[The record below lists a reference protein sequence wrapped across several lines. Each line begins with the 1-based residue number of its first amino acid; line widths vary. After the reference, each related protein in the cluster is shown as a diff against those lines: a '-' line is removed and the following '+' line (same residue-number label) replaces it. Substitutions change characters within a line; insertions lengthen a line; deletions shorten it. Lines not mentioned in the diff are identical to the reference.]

1 MVHVMRRALRRLTWW
16 SGGVSLGLAALAVGA
31 SPFLQA
37 QTGVVTGSVIDSKT
51 RRPIVEASVAVE
63 GTATVGRTNPRGEFR
78 FEALSGSVRLVI
90 SQIGY
95 QPKTVSATAGGSP
108 ILVDLEQL
116 AVKLDEIVV
125 TGTAGEQTRRSLGNV
140 IGKVAVTDLVQ
151 VAPPSKLQDML
162 SVNVPGVRIFRA
174 SGAVGTGGPTRIRG
188 SGSLSLSNE
197 PLIYVDGVRINNQ
210 AATNTEASFN
220 WGFPS
225 RVNDLNPEEIESIE
239 VLKGPSA
246 ATIYGTEAS
255 NGVIQIITKRGRTG
269 RPTFDVHADA
279 GANWFHNP
287 EGRYEPNY
295 YIGRDG
301 GVHEFRVLDFQ
312 KQICQDPARNCAT
325 HIFSTGTP
333 YALGTSLS
341 GGSDQLRY
349 YFSLDANRD
358 EGYLDYNW
366 QNKYNGRANLS
377 YASPDDKFKV
387 DMSFGAIR
395 SKTRSAEA
403 FQGVTT
409 SIIWSCNFPGCEPD
423 PADPENTGWNGP
435 GHGFQFYRPEDYY
448 HAFGFDNVDRAM
460 LSLKLSH
467 RPFPWLRHQLT
478 VGPDFTNNRSSNL
491 IERDGSGYNPFF
503 DWSAGYKAGNTT
515 RSTFLS
521 VDYGAAADWT
531 ISKNL
536 LSTTSVG
543 AQYYY
548 KQFDVLRGEGRRFSI
563 PGESDITGASQRVAT
578 ESFLENKNVGVYVQ
592 QQISFK
598 NRAFLTAAVRGD
610 DNSAFGSNF
619 NAVVYP
625 KVSFSWVLSEEPF
638 LANSKVLSQLK
649 LRGAWGRA
657 GLAPDVFSAIRTYS
671 PRVGPAGEGG
681 VSPQNFGNVD
691 LKPEVGEETELGF
704 DAGLFNQRMG
714 IEFTFYNKDLKDAIV
729 SVPNKPSRGFP
740 GVTFLNLGKT
750 RNRGIE
756 LAIDGTPI
764 SGQNVSLD
772 LRGTIATNGTTI
784 LDMGGLEP
792 LLVAGFG
799 TQWDAQGFP
808 PGSFFFKKVVS
819 STVQKIPVG
828 SVQLPI
834 GFDPMCEGGT
844 DLGYGDGTTVS
855 CANAPR
861 LYSGRPT
868 PSWNGSFSATLTLA
882 KRLRILG
889 LVDYLGGNTIVC
901 GDCWAMHAFFLSS
914 KQVLEGSD
922 PVLSGYL
929 GTFFLQGDGDT
940 WARTGLFNAGFA
952 KLRTVSVSYD
962 LPSRIARW
970 VGAAR
975 GSVTVAGEN
984 LLTLWR
990 AQTAAYGVKWVDSEI
1005 SVNAPWAGT
1014 RDFGYVQESFPQAM
1028 RVRTTVRFTF

>member
-1 MVHVMRRALRRLTWW
+1 MSDVIARAIRNVTGW
-16 SGGVSLGLAALAVGA
+16 SLAVGLALVALAINAPGLAAQAGA
-31 SPFLQA
+31 
-37 QTGVVTGSVIDSKT
+37 VTGTVVDSKT
-51 RRPIVEASVAVE
+51 GRPIAEASVGVE
-63 GTATVGRTNPRGEFR
+63 SSPTRVRTNVRGEFR
-78 FEALSGSVRLVI
+78 VEGVSGTVRLAV
-90 SQIGY
+90 SRIGY
-95 QPKTVSATAGGSP
+95 QPQTVSATVGTA
-108 ILVDLEQL
+108 VRVALEEQ
-116 AVKLDEIVV
+116 AIKLDELVV
-125 TGTAGEQTRRSLGNV
+125 TGTAGEQTKRSLGNAV
-140 IGKVAVTDLVQ
+140 GKVAVTDLVQ
-151 VAPPSKLQDML
+151 VAPPAKLQDML

-197 PLIYVDGVRINNQ
+197 PLIYVDGVRVNNQ

-255 NGVIQIITKRGRTG
+255 NGVIQIITKRGRAG
-269 RPTFDVHADA
+269 RPTFEVHADA
-279 GANWFHNP
+279 GANWFHDP

-301 GVHEFRVLDFQ
+301 AVHEFRVLDFQ
-312 KQICQDPARNCAT
+312 KVICQDPARNCRT

-333 YALGTSLS
+333 WALGTTLS
-341 GGSDQLRY
+341 GGTDQLRY
-349 YFSLDANRD
+349 FFSLDANRD

-377 YASPDDKFKV
+377 YSTPDDKFKV
-387 DMSFGAIR
+387 DVSLGAVR

-409 SIIWSCNFPGCEPD
+409 SIIWSCNFPGCEPAAG
-423 PADPENTGWNGP
+423 ADSIRTGWNGP

-448 HAFGFDNVDRAM
+448 HAFGFDFLDRTM
-460 LSLKLSH
+460 LSVKLSH
-467 RPFPWLRHQLT
+467 RPFTWLRHQLT

-515 RSTFLS
+515 RSTFLT
-521 VDYGAAADWT
+521 VDYGAAADWS
-531 ISKNL
+531 ISKSL

-563 PGESDITGASQRVAT
+563 PGESDITGAAQRVAT
-578 ESFLENKNVGVYVQ
+578 EAFVENKNVGVYAQ
-592 QQISFK
+592 QQLSFK
-598 NRAFLTAAVRGD
+598 NRVFLTGAVRGD

-619 NAVVYP
+619 NAVIYP
-625 KVSFSWVLSEEPF
+625 KVSLSWVLSDEPF
-638 LANSKVLSQLK
+638 LANSKIFSQLK

-671 PRVGPAGEGG
+671 PRVGPSGEGG
-681 VSPQNFGNVD
+681 VSPQNIGNVD
-691 LKPEVGEETELGF
+691 LKPEVGEETELGI

-714 IEFTFYNKDLKDAIV
+714 IEFTFYNKVLKDAIV

-764 SGQNVSLD
+764 AGQNLSLD

-784 LDMGGLEP
+784 LDMGDLEP

-799 TQWDAQGFP
+799 TQWDVEKFP
-808 PGSFFFKKVVS
+808 PGAFFFKRVVS

-828 SVQLPI
+828 AVQLPL

-861 LYSGRPT
+861 LYAGRPT
-868 PSWNGSFSATLTLA
+868 PSWNGSFSATLTI
-882 KRLRILG
+882 KNRLRILG
-889 LVDYLGGNTIVC
+889 LVDYLGGNQIIC

-922 PVLSGYL
+922 PILSGYL

-952 KLRTVSVSYD
+952 KLRTVSLSYD
-962 LPSRIARW
+962 LPTSIARW
-970 VGAAR
+970 VGASR

-990 AQTAAYGVKWVDSEI
+990 AQKDAYGVRWVDSEI

-1028 RVRTTVRFTF
+1028 RLRTTVRFTF

>member
-1 MVHVMRRALRRLTWW
+1 MVHLIAVTVRRFAHW
-16 SGGVSLGLAALAVGA
+16 SPVVVLLASVAVPTSLVA
-31 SPFLQA
+31 QA
-37 QTGVVTGSVIDSKT
+37 GVVTGTVVDAKTQRPLADAVIAIDGA
-51 RRPIVEASVAVE
+51 AS
-63 GTATVGRTNPRGEFR
+63 GTARTGVRGEFR
-78 FEALSGSVRLVI
+78 LAGLSGSSVRLRVTR
-90 SQIGY
+90 IGY
-95 QPKTVSATAGGSP
+95 QPATQEVSVGGSAVR
-108 ILVDLEQL
+108 IDLTESV
-116 AVKLDEIVV
+116 VKLDELVV
-125 TGTAGEQTRRSLGNV
+125 TGTAGEQTKRSLGNAV
-140 IGKVAVTDLVQ
+140 GKVSVADLVQ
-151 VAPPSKLQDML
+151 VAPPAKLQDML

-197 PLIYVDGVRINNQ
+197 PLIYVDGVRVNNQ
-210 AATNTEASFN
+210 AATGTEASFN

-255 NGVIQIITKRGRTG
+255 NGVIQIITKRGRAG
-269 RPTFDVHADA
+269 RPTFEIHADA
-279 GANWFHNP
+279 GANWLHDP

-301 GVHEFRVLDFQ
+301 AVHEFRVLDFQ
-312 KQICQDPARNCAT
+312 KVICLDPARNCRT

-333 YALGTSLS
+333 FALGATLS

-377 YASPDDKFKV
+377 YSTPDDKFKV
-387 DMSFGAIR
+387 DVSLGAVR

-403 FQGVTT
+403 FQGITT
-409 SIIWSCNFPGCEPD
+409 SIIWSCNFPGCEPEPGPD
-423 PADPENTGWNGP
+423 SATTGWNGP

-448 HAFGFDNVDRAM
+448 SAFGFDHLDRTM
-460 LSLKLSH
+460 LSVKLSH

-491 IERDGSGYNPFF
+491 IERDGTGYNPFF

-515 RSTFLS
+515 RSTFLTL
-521 VDYGAAADWT
+521 DYGASADWNV
-531 ISKNL
+531 SSSL

-563 PGESDITGASQRVAT
+563 PGESDITGASQRVAQ
-578 ESFLENKNVGVYVQ
+578 ESFLENKNVGVYAQ
-592 QQISFK
+592 QQFSLK

-619 NAVVYP
+619 DAVIYP
-625 KVSFSWVLSEEPF
+625 KVSLSWVLSEEPF
-638 LANSKVLSQLK
+638 LANSMVLSQLK

-657 GLAPDVFSAIRTYS
+657 GLAPDVFSAIRTYT
-671 PRVGPAGEGG
+671 PKVGPAGEGG
-681 VSPQNFGNVD
+681 VSPQNIGNPD
-691 LKPEVGEETELGF
+691 LKPEVGEETEIGF
-704 DAGLFNQRMG
+704 DAGLFNQRLG
-714 IEFTFYNKDLKDAIV
+714 VEFTFYNKDLKDAIV

-740 GVTFLNLGKT
+740 GVTFTNLGKT

-756 LAIDGTPI
+756 LALEGTPI
-764 SGQNVSLD
+764 SRSGLSLD
-772 LRGTIATNGTTI
+772 LRGTIATNSTTI
-784 LDMGGLEP
+784 LDMGDLEP

-799 TQWDAQGFP
+799 TQWDVEGFA
-808 PGSFFFKKVVS
+808 PGSFFFKRVVS
-819 STVQKIPVG
+819 SNIQRIPVG
-828 SVQLPI
+828 GKQLPI

-861 LYSGRPT
+861 LFAGRVT
-868 PSWNGSFSATLTLA
+868 PSWNGSFSATLSLGR
-882 KRLRILG
+882 RLRILG
-889 LVDYLGGNTIVC
+889 LVDYLGGNQIIC

-914 KQVLEGSD
+914 KQVLEGTD
-922 PVLSGYL
+922 PILSGYL

-940 WARTGLFNAGFA
+940 WARTGLFDAGFA

-962 LPSRIARW
+962 LPPSINRW
-970 VGAAR
+970 VGASR
-975 GSVTVAGEN
+975 GSITVAGEN
-984 LLTLWR
+984 LMTLWR
-990 AQTAAYGVKWVDSEI
+990 AQKDAYGVHWIDSEI
-1005 SVNAPWAGT
+1005 SVNAPWAGN
-1014 RDFGYVQESFPQAM
+1014 RDFGYIQESFPQAV
-1028 RVRTTVRFTF
+1028 RLRTTVRFTF